1 MLYSCY
7 MFTQKRISLILML
20 QFEFRTMTD
29 KIFIDSKRCADDSQR
44 DTTKYVHKLSVVLAM
59 WMNVNVQMRP
69 S

>member
-44 DTTKYVHKLSVVLAM
+44 VVLAM